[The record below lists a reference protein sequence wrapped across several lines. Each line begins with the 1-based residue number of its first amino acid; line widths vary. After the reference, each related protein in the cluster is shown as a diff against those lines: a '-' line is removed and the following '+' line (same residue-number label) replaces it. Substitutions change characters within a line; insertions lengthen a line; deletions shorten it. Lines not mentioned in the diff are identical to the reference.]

1 MVHLNRAERS
11 RMGLKI
17 YTSTPRAFLPSHL
30 PDSVFFTRDMG
41 LTCHALRARGAESM
55 VVMPDGPSAKKH
67 PDIIRTDLD
76 CMSDADWWR
85 AHELDGVVLGSWALP
100 RFTPVARAIKES
112 GAKLILRC
120 DSGSPYSQW
129 QSTPWEVL
137 YRNYL
142 VPRYRGK
149 SAPHA
154 LVQSMIRTVVG
165 YHPGY
170 LVRKVVE
177 HMTYADVILNETP
190 LGVRAL
196 RNLLYRYGGGELA
209 GRVVYAP
216 HPVNCGK
223 TSRATYA
230 KKRKIIAV
238 GRWNSY
244 QKNTPLLMRSLLRV
258 LAEHPKYEAHL
269 FGAGEEACRNG
280 LRGADSQ
287 VADRIHIRGI
297 VSNEALQ
304 PEYASSQIFFAP
316 SRSESFN
323 IAAAEALCEGCSV
336 VGSAH
341 IFSFQHFVSRNSGTL
356 TQRYSVQGM
365 VQALNTEISAWG
377 KSVRDPV
384 AIASAW
390 HAECAASKVAAQIE
404 SYVAHSKQID

>member
-1 MVHLNRAERS
+1 
-11 RMGLKI
+11 MGLKI

-30 PDSVFFTRDMG
+30 PDSIFFTRDMG
-41 LTCHALRARGAESM
+41 LTCRALRARDVESM

-76 CMSDADWWR
+76 SMSDPDWWR

-100 RFTPVARAIKES
+100 RFTPVARAIKQS
-112 GAKLILRC
+112 GATLILRC

-149 SAPHA
+149 NASHA

-216 HPVNCGK
+216 HPVNCGNA
-223 TSRATYA
+223 SLATDA

-244 QKNTPLLMRSLLRV
+244 QKNTPLLMRSLVRV
-258 LAEHPKYEAHL
+258 LAEHPTYEAHL
-269 FGAGEEACRNG
+269 FGAGEEACRRA
-280 LRGADSQ
+280 LRGVDSQ
-287 VADRIHIRGI
+287 VADRVHIRGV

-323 IAAAEALCEGCSV
+323 IAAAEALCGGCSV
-336 VGSAH
+336 VGAAR

-356 TQRYSVQGM
+356 TQRYSVNGM
-365 VQALNTEISAWG
+365 VQALKTEIAAWE

-390 HAECAASKVAAQIE
+390 QQECSAATLARQIE
-404 SYVAHSKQID
+404 SYVTRTRQID